1 MSDGLSR
8 LATLVEEVGGSR
20 LGRPGLATLRAALE
34 RLAPGTTPEDAV
46 SDLRRRRLLVDA
58 LAREVLVHETF
69 FLRHPD
75 ELARIDW
82 ARLLLGAR
90 DAGRT
95 GLTAWSAGCSTGE
108 EAYSLVIGAAE
119 ALGTPDPPLR
129 VIGTDLAPDAL
140 ARARE
145 GVYGARAVRHLSA
158 EQRSRWFVR
167 DPAGL
172 RAGATLRSAVTFA
185 EQNLVRDAAPAV
197 APPGFDVV
205 LCRNVLIYFAPATAA
220 RVLDRLQGA
229 LRPGGTLIVGAAD
242 RLALRGA
249 LPPGGGRP
257 AVPHAAVRRAVRA
270 AAVTPR
276 ATAPRDAA
284 APAAPAA
291 PARAVAAT
299 SGAAGTKMSSTVGA
313 PSPGPPGAV
322 DASETPA
329 EAAVVAL
336 ESGLE
341 ALRRRDLPAAVAAFR
356 RARYLDADLVE
367 AGLHLGRAHEAAGD
381 VRGAR
386 SAYQGVLHQITG
398 GRPEILRGR
407 AATTDVAAA
416 CEARLHALPET

>member
-1 MSDGLSR
+1 VSDGLSR
-8 LATLVEEVGGSR
+8 LAALVEESAGTR

-34 RLAPGTTPEDAV
+34 RHAPGTTPEEAAADPRH
-46 SDLRRRRLLVDA
+46 RRALVEA
-58 LAREVLVHETF
+58 LTREVLVHETF
-69 FLRHPD
+69 FLRHPE

-82 ARLLLGAR
+82 ATLLLGSR
-90 DAGRT
+90 NAGRA
-95 GLTAWSAGCSTGE
+95 GLHAWSAGCSTGE

-119 ALGTPDPPLR
+119 ALGTPDPPVHVL
-129 VIGTDLAPDAL
+129 GTDLSADAL
-140 ARARE
+140 ARARA
-145 GVYGARAVRHLSA
+145 GVYGSRAVRHLSDD
-158 EQRSRWFVR
+158 QRSRWFEP
-167 DPAGL
+167 DAAGL

-185 EQNLVRDAAPAV
+185 EQNLVRDAAPDV
-197 APPGFDVV
+197 AAPGFDVV
-205 LCRNVLIYFAPATAA
+205 LCRNVLIYFAPATAS
-220 RVLDRLQGA
+220 RVLAVLQSA
-229 LRPGGTLIVGAAD
+229 LRPGGTLVVGAAD

-249 LPPGGGRP
+249 LPPRGGR
-257 AVPHAAVRRAVRA
+257 ATVPHAAVRRAVRA

-276 ATAPRDAA
+276 ATVPR
-284 APAAPAA
+284 
-291 PARAVAAT
+291 AAT
-299 SGAAGTKMSSTVGA
+299 PVVS
-313 PSPGPPGAV
+313 
-322 DASETPA
+322 A
-329 EAAVVAL
+329 EAASATPGAAARGASSPPVRRPVAPGSPAEGTPTEAAVAAL

>member
-1 MSDGLSR
+1 VPDGLTR
-8 LATLVEEVGGSR
+8 LAALVEESAGTR

-34 RLAPGTTPEDAV
+34 RLAPGTTPEEVA
-46 SDLRRRRLLVDA
+46 SDRRRRRALVDA

-69 FLRHPD
+69 FLRHPE

-82 ARLLLGAR
+82 AALLLGAR
-90 DAGRT
+90 ETGRH
-95 GLTAWSAGCSTGE
+95 GLLAWSAGCSTGE

-119 ALGTPDPPLR
+119 ALGTPDPPVHVL
-129 VIGTDLAPDAL
+129 GTDLSADAL
-140 ARARE
+140 ARART
-145 GVYGARAVRHLSA
+145 GVYGPRAVRHLSA
-158 EQRSRWFVR
+158 DQRSRWFEP
-167 DPAGL
+167 DPGGL
-172 RAGATLRSAVTFA
+172 RAGTTLRSAVTFA
-185 EQNLVRDAAPAV
+185 EQNLVRDPGPAV

-220 RVLDRLQGA
+220 RVVDRLQAA
-229 LRPGGTLIVGAAD
+229 LRPGGTLVVGAAD

-249 LPPGGGRP
+249 LPTGGRRP

-276 ATAPRDAA
+276 ATAPRVPVP
-284 APAAPAA
+284 APPAS
-291 PARAVAAT
+291 VAH
-299 SGAAGTKMSSTVGA
+299 GAG
-313 PSPGPPGAV
+313 
-322 DASETPA
+322 ETPA
-329 EAAVVAL
+329 QAAVTAL

-341 ALRRRDLPAAVAAFR
+341 ALRRRDLDAAVAAFR